1 MEKFSQF
8 RDRGKNHSFYSK
20 RSSNQLT
27 ILLPGSGISP
37 FIPNAPPSSTAT
49 KLFHLFLFVPRLFVL
64 VLYTAFFLCASNVPF
79 LPQALQKLFT
89 WGFLFIAWIFWGDLQ
104 LDGVKRG
111 SLSQQ
116 PPERMP
122 GAPPASVIA
131 ASFTSPIDAVYLAAV
146 FDPIFTISYPTSR
159 RVVRVGLWRA
169 LWQALSPTQLRT
181 EPPPEGSAKLTTV
194 AELLAQNPGRVVAV
208 FPECA
213 TTNGMGILPFSPSL
227 LTVPGDVK
235 IFPVSIR
242 YTAPDITTPVPGAW
256 WRFLWRLLSRPT
268 HVMRIR
274 IADAIY
280 NTAGMVNGIG
290 GSSGVETRS
299 GARSRGREI
308 DDGDDDDDEE
318 VSFEEQRVLDRVAET
333 LARLGRNKRVGLT
346 VTDKAKFVEAWN
358 KK

>member
-1 MEKFSQF
+1 M
-8 RDRGKNHSFYSK
+8 
-20 RSSNQLT
+20 
-27 ILLPGSGISP
+27 
-37 FIPNAPPSSTAT
+37 
-49 KLFHLFLFVPRLFVL
+49 PRLFVL
-64 VLYTAFFLCASNVPF
+64 LLYTAFFFLFAQHIPF
-79 LPQALQKLFT
+79 LPPALQKLFT
-89 WGFLFIAWIFWGDLQ
+89 WGILSIAWIFWGDLQ

-116 PPERMP
+116 PPDRMP

-146 FDPIFTISYPTSR
+146 FDPIFTISYPASR

-169 LWQALSPTQLRT
+169 MWQALSPSQLRT
-181 EPPPEGSAKLTTV
+181 APPPAAQLTTV
-194 AELLAQNPGRVVAV
+194 AELLAQHPGRVVAV

-242 YTAPDITTPVPGAW
+242 YTAPDITTPVPGTW

-280 NTAGMVNGIG
+280 NTAGLVNGLG
-290 GSSGVETRS
+290 ESSGVETRS
-299 GARSRGREI
+299 AARATGNER
-308 DDGDDDDDEE
+308 DDA
-318 VSFEEQRVLDRVAET
+318 SSEEQRVLDRVAET

-346 VTDKAKFVEAWN
+346 VTDKAKFVEAW
-358 KK
+358 KKK